1 MNSLSILEY
10 LEEIRNL
17 VVTMAVYFVFP
28 LNILRHWINIPGNIF
43 IYEFNGTKCAS
54 FIFGLRWSEGGNAIP
69 NFSYLCLQTSFSSL
83 NFSSL

>member
-1 MNSLSILEY
+1 MNSFSILEY

-43 IYEFNGTKCAS
+43 IYEFNGTKWLS
-54 FIFGLRWSEGGNAIP
+54 FIFGEM
-69 NFSYLCLQTSFSSL
+69 
-83 NFSSL
+83 